1 MSTAPISVQQP
12 NPASIFDAING
23 YQRSAA
29 LKAAIELDLFTEIA
43 RGSQTADTLAQA
55 VNASTRGVRIL
66 CDYLVVSGLLSK
78 EGGQYSLTV
87 DSAMFLDRNS
97 PAYFGSAASFLL
109 HPGLIAPYL
118 NLTEVVRTGRT
129 TLPDEGTVSHDNPIW
144 VNFAKEMAP
153 MIYPSAVAIAD
164 LVAGEGEMRV
174 LDLAA
179 GHGLFGITIAQQNP
193 KAQITALDWPNVL
206 AVATENAEKV
216 GVAARHSTLAGDAF
230 EVEFGGPYNLILVTN
245 FFHHFDQPT
254 CERLMRKTL
263 AALAPGGRCIT
274 LDFVPNDDRVT
285 PPSAAGFAMMML
297 GTTQAGDAYTF
308 AEYET
313 MFRNAGFVSS
323 ELHLLT
329 KGPGSVIVSKKAD

>member
-1 MSTAPISVQQP
+1 MSTAPSSVQQP
-12 NPASIFDAING
+12 NPASIFDALNS
-23 YQRSAA
+23 YQRTAA

-43 RGSQTADTLAQA
+43 RGSQIAEALAQA
-55 VNASTRGVRIL
+55 VNASTRGIRIL

-78 EGGQYSLTV
+78 EDGQYSLTV

-97 PAYFGSAASFLL
+97 PAYFGSAARFLL
-109 HPGLIAPYL
+109 NPALIAPYL
-118 NLTEVVRTGRT
+118 NLTEVVRTGKT

-144 VNFAKEMAP
+144 VDFAKDMAP
-153 MIYPSAVAIAD
+153 MMYPSAVAIAD
-164 LVAGEGEMRV
+164 LAAGEGEMRV

-179 GHGLFGITIAQQNP
+179 GHGLFGIMIAQRNS
-193 KAQITALDWPNVL
+193 KAEITALDWPNVL
-206 AVATENAEKV
+206 AVATENAEKF

-230 EVEFGGPYNLILVTN
+230 EVEFGGPYDLILVTN

-285 PPSAAGFAMMML
+285 PPAAAGFAMMML
-297 GTTQAGDAYTF
+297 GATQAGDAYTF

-329 KGPGSVIVSKKAD
+329 SGPGSVIVSKKAD